1 VTAQRVLV
9 TGSTGL
15 IGRALLERLA
25 DSGADAV
32 GLSRGPSA
40 AGVVRGD
47 LTDPASATA
56 VLDHVSPNVVVHLA
70 GSSTGSPSELHA
82 ANVETTRNLMTAT
95 ALMAEPPRLVV
106 AGSAAEYGDPTTERV
121 SEDHPLR
128 PLSDYGRSKAEQTG
142 LVRALAPEL
151 GLHACVVRP
160 FNIVSDRLPVSSP
173 LGNMRRQLL
182 GASSRTPIVRCGRL
196 DVIRDFVAL
205 DFVVDVLVHLLSADD
220 PPPVLNICS
229 GVGIELAAVLERLAL
244 ELDVEPTVDIDP
256 QLAAIPATPRIV
268 GDPTR
273 LERVGLRVEA
283 DVAQLARTLIGAPA
297 RVVQ

>member
-1 VTAQRVLV
+1 
-9 TGSTGL
+9 
-15 IGRALLERLA
+15 
-25 DSGADAV
+25 
-32 GLSRGPSA
+32 
-40 AGVVRGD
+40 
-47 LTDPASATA
+47 
-56 VLDHVSPNVVVHLA
+56 
-70 GSSTGSPSELHA
+70 
-82 ANVETTRNLMTAT
+82 
-95 ALMAEPPRLVV
+95 
-106 AGSAAEYGDPTTERV
+106 
-121 SEDHPLR
+121 
-128 PLSDYGRSKAEQTG
+128 
-142 LVRALAPEL
+142 
-151 GLHACVVRP
+151 
-160 FNIVSDRLPVSSP
+160 VSSP

-229 GVGIELAAVLERLAL
+229 GVGIELAAFLERLAL